1 MKHSHSYYQ
10 QNTSRGRSS
19 YLQMIWKYSER
30 FCNIHRKTPVLESL
44 FNNVTG
50 LKVHNFIRKGLHH
63 MCFLAKNIAKFLENT
78 FSAFKEHFLKMS
90 YWTPQFFLLMFMNF
104 SNFSALRS
112 ISQYGYRWA
121 IHLHYISMTSWQGKN
136 L

>member
-1 MKHSHSYYQ
+1 MPNEAFSWLLSTKYFKRQ
-10 QNTSRGRSS
+10 KQPFADDLKILLKI
-19 YLQMIWKYSER
+19 LQYSQ
-30 FCNIHRKTPVLESL
+30 KKPVLESL

-90 YWTPQFFLLMFMNF
+90 Y
-104 SNFSALRS
+104 
-112 ISQYGYRWA
+112 
-121 IHLHYISMTSWQGKN
+121 
-136 L
+136 